1 VPLTCQTL
9 TRRAC
14 ALFVAVAL
22 VVVAAPVTAIAATP
36 VTMLLVDGGAW
47 VPGTWYNPEPAVTLS
62 SSENGVAFWSWN
74 GGAVQ
79 SAAIS
84 AGTPLEVGP
93 VPAQGESYLRFRTV
107 NADGEEPTASA
118 SVRADWTEPSRPDS
132 LEATIAPME
141 GGIDLA
147 WTASTDPTPGS
158 GVAHYVVYRHQGP
171 DDPSWIPS
179 PADKVAEPTD
189 AFYRDLPPANEDFYT
204 YVVEAHDAAGNES
217 FLSLSASAFWQS
229 GPPTDPTDVYAW
241 LNAAGDVRLL
251 WGASTDLG
259 SGLASY
265 EVSRSVEG
273 GPWEVR
279 ANPVAA
285 DTVWVDV
292 LPGATVLEY
301 GIRALDRVGF
311 GSNAVTVTAGVDTT
325 GPVLGALT
333 ATPAYAPPGSGSYFD
348 VDWTALTDP
357 VSGVESV
364 ALDYGPVG
372 GPSSRATSTGPGA
385 LRVGSPAESAY
396 YEFLLTASDRA
407 GNVTTYPASARHV
420 TVDRLTVGD
429 PVYASIEWSR
439 RTFGSAGTVVLVG
452 AGRYWDALAASSLA
466 GRVGG
471 PVLMVGRTLDGA
483 TAAEIRRLG
492 ARRAYLIGGTGG
504 VSRSVQKSVR
514 SIIRR
519 TPKRYTTS
527 LQIAREVRRLSR
539 NRLGRVYLV
548 SGTDP
553 RAAMTVAPLAF
564 AECTPIIYGTSAGVT
579 SATRSA
585 LRSMRVRET
594 FIVGGGDLIG
604 WSAEA
609 RVPAP
614 VRLTSSSAMTISQAF
629 VDWSVGAGLMGAG
642 RPYLTADGALADAA
656 SFAQYAGAQRR
667 SVIVTSA
674 GPWDYGDASAWL
686 GARRAGL
693 GRVTI
698 VAPEWVLGPDVVSSV
713 RAAVCRP

>member
-1 VPLTCQTL
+1 VCALSGATGWRYEVPLTCETL

-147 WTASTDPTPGS
+147 WTVSTDPTPGS

-348 VDWTALTDP
+348 PD
-357 VSGVESV
+357 SGVESV

-504 VSRSVQKSVR
+504 VPVRAEVRPFHHPTDAEAARRQQPVHDVPPDRSRGPQTQPEPSRQGLPRLGHRPACGDDGRAARVRRVHPDHLRHERRRDIGHTVR
-514 SIIRR
+514 SALDACPTDLHRR
-519 TPKRYTTS
+519 RGRPHRLVRRGAGPGS
-527 LQIAREVRRLSR
+527 READLLVGHDDQPGVRRLVGRRGSHGRRPAVSHRGWRSR
-539 NRLGRVYLV
+539 
-548 SGTDP
+548 
-553 RAAMTVAPLAF
+553 
-564 AECTPIIYGTSAGVT
+564 
-579 SATRSA
+579 
-585 LRSMRVRET
+585 
-594 FIVGGGDLIG
+594 
-604 WSAEA
+604 
-609 RVPAP
+609 
-614 VRLTSSSAMTISQAF
+614 
-629 VDWSVGAGLMGAG
+629 
-642 RPYLTADGALADAA
+642 
-656 SFAQYAGAQRR
+656 
-667 SVIVTSA
+667 
-674 GPWDYGDASAWL
+674 
-686 GARRAGL
+686 
-693 GRVTI
+693 
-698 VAPEWVLGPDVVSSV
+698 
-713 RAAVCRP
+713 